1 MMLTDSFQ
9 LVQAVIILVVKLLA
23 GLITCNPMFMIAFPL
38 SFTITAIEPMVHKL
52 TVSLI
57 FALFLCRF
65 IPAFKSALHC
75 CLLIA
80 TNIAIS
86 SFACV
91 FVTQI
96 ELFET

>member
-9 LVQAVIILVVKLLA
+9 LVQAVIIFVVKLLA
-23 GLITCNPMFMIAFPL
+23 GLITRNPMFMPAIPL
-38 SFTITAIEPMVHKL
+38 FFTITAIESMVHKL

-65 IPAFKSALHC
+65 IPTFKSALHC

-80 TNIAIS
+80 TNIAIRTS
-86 SFACV
+86 AFVS
-91 FVTQI
+91 VTQI